1 MKKLIILIPI
11 IFLCSCKPLTKM
23 YVITNVETK
32 NQHQKLTVKGI
43 HDPIELPLCNTYKPG
58 DSIPSKYFPKK
69 FLYK

>member
-1 MKKLIILIPI
+1 
-11 IFLCSCKPLTKM
+11 M